1 MHVIQVSVDLI
12 LAFIAGILKNSP
24 TVVQIPLKMLGLHD
38 FLERKLAAYNDASE
52 AVRIKLEEKEI
63 ERNRPKSPKKGA
75 TTITAKSKVQ
85 TNALKK
91 AVATRKPL
99 VLDLKKAEE
108 IDDMY
113 SDKSSARDV
122 KKEVT

>member
-108 IDDMY
+108 LDDMY
-113 SDKSSARDV
+113 SDKSSTRV
-122 KKEVT
+122 IKKEVT